1 MPRSGFAD
9 FMINVIAGVLAFA
22 LVVGIAY
29 FLWNSGMLDPLTGL
43 LR

>member
-9 FMINVIAGVLAFA
+9 FVINFIAGVLAFA
-22 LVVGIAY
+22 LLVAVAY
-29 FLWNSGMLDPLTGL
+29 FLWNSGMLDPLTRL